1 MIAPS
6 SLLGACVL
14 CVPLGL
20 VVRQNEDRGLVTSD
34 IDGIVIH
41 DDDDGGVGL
50 NSQILRVGCSRYL
63 SC

>member
-50 NSQILRVGCSRYL
+50 LDSTVKF
-63 SC
+63 